1 MTAVGKKLC
10 LNKPFA
16 DGLLLA
22 AHFQYMVTALY
33 LSFNGRKSILR
44 NSEIDGYIMTYP
56 QSIISVE
63 PLPKRAQGVMGR
75 RKTRNSNGSRL
86 SVWEASESM
95 GCLLRRWN
103 FFNSFSLT
111 RICFV
116 VGCFT
121 TTSISIVS

>member
-22 AHFQYMVTALY
+22 AHVQYMVTALY

-44 NSEIDGYIMTYP
+44 NSEIGGYIMTYP

-86 SVWEASESM
+86 SVWDASESM
-95 GCLLRRWN
+95 GCLLRR
-103 FFNSFSLT
+103 
-111 RICFV
+111 
-116 VGCFT
+116 
-121 TTSISIVS
+121 

>member
-22 AHFQYMVTALY
+22 AHVQYMVTALY

-86 SVWEASESM
+86 SVFGSFRKYGLSFEAME
-95 GCLLRRWN
+95 
-103 FFNSFSLT
+103 FFQL
-111 RICFV
+111 I
-116 VGCFT
+116 
-121 TTSISIVS
+121 